1 MQDGGKV
8 SLASK
13 HKLFNLWNEGS
24 LENDPGSFRT
34 EIRFAC
40 YQQAGTEENTIFR
53 MDWPRVNFIGMNHSL
68 IATEV

>member
-40 YQQAGTEENTIFR
+40 CQKSETEE
-53 MDWPRVNFIGMNHSL
+53 IGPGS
-68 IATEV
+68 IS